1 VAKDLAIQSPDGTEK
16 MATARTKRK
25 RTGKY
30 LKHRRK
36 LIKKGESTCWLC
48 GLPCADDF
56 EADHVI
62 PHSRGG
68 SGHRVNI
75 RPAHGTCNRAR
86 NRIGE
91 AATQINKVPSLEDF
105 LGGGVV
111 VIAAAETISLD
122 PRMWTAWWHH
132 PEHLRQK
139 AARTNTSRAVN
150 HANQ

>member
-1 VAKDLAIQSPDGTEK
+1 
-16 MATARTKRK
+16 MATSATTRK

-36 LIKKGESTCWLC
+36 LIKKGEMTCWLC
-48 GLPCADDF
+48 GRPCTADF

-86 NRIGE
+86 NRKGE
-91 AATQINKVPSLEDF
+91 ASTQINSVPSLQDF
-105 LGGGVV
+105 LTGKVV
-111 VIAAAETISLD
+111 AITAAETVALD
-122 PRMWTAWWHH
+122 PRMWTDWWHH
-132 PEHLRQK
+132 PEYLRQK
-139 AARTNTSRAVN
+139 AERTKSAVCDAAPRK
-150 HANQ
+150 H